1 MWAVIKDNEVEQV
14 IINPVPITVKEV
26 RHPPQI
32 FSAWSKQELRDEGIY
47 DLYVRTADETFWEIE
62 GTQFEIDHEN
72 GKVYEQPMKN
82 ARPMNGVKAYLINEV
97 QERAYVILIQS
108 DWMVIRAWETK
119 GAKPIPIE
127 LVTYRDQVREAADRK
142 VIEIEQMESIEQA
155 EAYKLDDDWP
165 IYVERPPYSRI
176 QVLEAEKQRIEEM
189 IDKRRRIA
197 AIIALDGKETSPE
210 NEALNED

>member
-1 MWAVIKDNEVEQV
+1 MIFLIWGCTSFKTDTAVQNLEPEIIDISIWQQGDLSKDPLSSHQPDEVDCPESSF
-14 IINPVPITVKEV
+14 
-26 RHPPQI
+26 R
-32 FSAWSKQELRDEGIY
+32 
-47 DLYVRTADETFWEIE
+47 IE

-72 GKVYEQPMKN
+72 GKVFEQPMKN
-82 ARPMNGVKAYLINEV
+82 PRPMNGVKAYLINEI

-119 GAKPIPIE
+119 GAKPIPVE

-142 VIEIEQMESIEQA
+142 VIEVEQMETIEEC
-155 EAYKLDDDWP
+155 EAYSLDEGWP
-165 IYVERPPYSRI
+165 MYVERPPYSRI

-197 AIIALDGKETSPE
+197 AIIAAEGKDTTPE